1 MAGVVPLKA
10 DYIQVSGFLCQRVSR
25 VNYLVAIF

>member
-10 DYIQVSGFLCQRVSR
+10 DYIQVSGFLCQRVAR
-25 VNYLVAIF
+25 VSHLVVTF